1 VRAQGLPSSAVP
13 RIVPSETIDDV
24 VVVAPD
30 VHGDRRGRFVETY
43 RRQWLPLGREMVQ
56 ANRSEK
62 EAGAVVGLHYHLHQA
77 DYWYVLRGTARV
89 VLHDLREGS
98 ATDGATE
105 VLELHGDEDRGL
117 FIPPGV
123 AHGFAALSDLLL
135 WYLVD
140 SYYNPDDELG
150 LAWDDPEVGADWGL
164 EAPVL
169 SDRDLANPSRR
180 DIPPALRPRLGLRT

>member
-1 VRAQGLPSSAVP
+1 MPDIQPSAV
-13 RIVPSETIDDV
+13 INDV

-30 VHGDRRGRFVETY
+30 VHGDARGRFVETY

-62 EAGAVVGLHYHLHQA
+62 EAGALVGLHYHLHQA

-98 ATDGATE
+98 PTDGATQ
-105 VLELHGDEDRGL
+105 VLELTGEEDRGL

-123 AHGFAALSDLLL
+123 AHGFAALTDVLL

-140 SYYNPDDELG
+140 SYYNPEDELG
-150 LAWDDPEVGADWGL
+150 LAWDDPEVGADWGIA
-164 EAPVL
+164 EPVL
-169 SDRDLANPSRR
+169 SRR
-180 DIPPALRPRLGLRT
+180 DQENPRRADLPAALRPRAGLRT